1 LFYEKKYSDALLFF
15 LRALK
20 EKENDAVLLD
30 YIGDN
35 YYFLGE
41 ISKATEFWVK
51 AKVIGSKNK
60 YLDLKINTKI
70 YYESLL

>member
-1 LFYEKKYSDALLFF
+1 MLYFFF

-41 ISKATEFWVK
+41 ISKASEFWLK
-51 AKVIGSKNK
+51 AKLLGSKNK
-60 YLDLKINTKI
+60 SLDRKINTKT
-70 YYESLL
+70 YHDQHY